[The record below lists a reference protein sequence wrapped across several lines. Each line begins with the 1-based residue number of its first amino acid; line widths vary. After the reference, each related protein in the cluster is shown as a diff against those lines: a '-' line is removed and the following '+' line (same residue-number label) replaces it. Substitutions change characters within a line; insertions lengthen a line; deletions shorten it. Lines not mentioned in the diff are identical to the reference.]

1 MSLQLI
7 FLCIC
12 ALASIS
18 HGSFPLVYPQPSAE
32 SSNATS
38 LYLAV
43 MMSFNGTFLSS
54 GTIPGIQIALDLINE
69 QEDLLPGYK
78 LHYIALDSRVNSN
91 IKFNYNDNNSPFIAT
106 SVTTP
111 VLWIPYLNNSSQIHK
126 EWE

>member
-1 MSLQLI
+1 MLSPLVMSLQLLL
-7 FLCIC
+7 LCIC

-18 HGSFPLVYPQPSAE
+18 HGSFPLVYPQPSD

-43 MMSFNGTFLSS
+43 MMSFNGTFISS

-78 LHYIALDSRVNSN
+78 LHYIALDSRVTSKYCNYG
-91 IKFNYNDNNSPFIAT
+91 IKYSPLF
-106 SVTTP
+106 
-111 VLWIPYLNNSSQIHK
+111 K
-126 EWE
+126 